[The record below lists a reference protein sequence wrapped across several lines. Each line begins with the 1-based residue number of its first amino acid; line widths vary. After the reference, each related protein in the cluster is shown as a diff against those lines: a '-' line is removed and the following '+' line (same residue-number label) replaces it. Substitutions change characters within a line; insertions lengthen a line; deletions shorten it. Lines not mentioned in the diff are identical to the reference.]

1 MKNNPG
7 VPFLSRPGGKKKML
21 SSTCI
26 GNKHERKVIPS
37 VFHQRNFCTTNNC
50 VWLSVAI
57 AVYFANIEDG
67 LFLLQPMKQDPE
79 KYHNLYF
86 WKEPGQK
93 MMDSHNTLRKYLADS
108 KLNWRLHRIKGVQT
122 RELNNHIL
130 INSSE
135 GLFVCLLCPT
145 DCCCEHT
152 VVIDVKKKEIYDCEE
167 NFVLELTQN
176 NLNRCCGRNK
186 TFLRF
191 EMCYLIKKI

>member
-67 LFLLQPMKQDPE
+67 LFLLQLMQPDPE

-122 RELNNHIL
+122 RELNDHIL
-130 INSSE
+130 INSLE
-135 GLFVCLLCPT
+135 GLIPLN
-145 DCCCEHT
+145 
-152 VVIDVKKKEIYDCEE
+152 YS
-167 NFVLELTQN
+167 LTINHLVQ
-176 NLNRCCGRNK
+176 
-186 TFLRF
+186 
-191 EMCYLIKKI
+191 